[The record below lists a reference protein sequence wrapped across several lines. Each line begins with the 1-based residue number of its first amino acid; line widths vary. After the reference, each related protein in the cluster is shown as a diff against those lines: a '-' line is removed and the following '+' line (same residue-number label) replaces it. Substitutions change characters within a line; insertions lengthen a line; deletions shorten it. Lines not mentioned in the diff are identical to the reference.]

1 MRKYVFRTLAF
12 AALFCMLLTVSVFAE
27 DALITGNDVN
37 FRSGPGTDYAIYDC
51 LPKGTVVT
59 VTDRSNGEWYGVTYG
74 GRSGFI
80 ASAYL
85 KISSTSSEPVN
96 TEPVNTEPVNTEPV
110 NTEPAENEPTPTSTA
125 SSGKINA
132 MYVRFRSGPS
142 TDHSILGEYNKGTA
156 VTVTGSTNGW
166 YAVTIKGVSGYVY
179 ASYVTLSDNA
189 SVPEVEPDPQP
200 TPTPTPTPTP
210 VPEQTEVDPSG
221 GTPGHI
227 KGDYV
232 YFRSGPDTTYAIYD
246 TLANGTKLSIN
257 GRTGKWMSV
266 TIRGTTGY
274 VYSSYVVSD
283 GGAVAE
289 LPDPTPAPTPTP
301 TPTETTTSS
310 TPGYITGNDVRFRSG
325 PSTEYGV
332 LGTYNYGKALTITG
346 SSGQWKAVT
355 IDGTA
360 GYVYGQYVA
369 EGRVTTE
376 VADDPNTSDLG
387 KRIVQYALQY
397 EGYPYVWGGTSP
409 SGFDCSGFTTYVYG
423 HFGITLNRVAC
434 DQARNGVAVNTNA
447 LQPGDL
453 LCFYSSADYIGH
465 VGIYIGNNKFIHA
478 STYTTGVIISEL
490 SGYYNTRGFIARR
503 VI

>member
-12 AALFCMLLTVSVFAE
+12 AALFCILLTVSVFAE
-27 DALITGNDVN
+27 DAEITGNDVN
-37 FRSGPGTDYAIYDC
+37 FRSGPGTEYAIYDC

-74 GRSGFI
+74 GHSGFI
-80 ASAYL
+80 SSAYL
-85 KISSTSSEPVN
+85 SVSASPSEPAAV
-96 TEPVNTEPVNTEPV
+96 E
-110 NTEPAENEPTPTSTA
+110 TPSAPA
-125 SSGKINA
+125 SSGGTVNA

-166 YAVTIKGVSGYVY
+166 YAVVINGESGYMY
-179 ASYVTLSDNA
+179 ADYVTLGDNV
-189 SVPEVEPDPQP
+189 SVPSVEPDPAP
-200 TPTPTPTPTP
+200 TPAPTPASTPAP
-210 VPEQTEVDPSG
+210 AQTDASG

-227 KGDYV
+227 RGDYV

-246 TLANGTKLSIN
+246 SLDNGTTLTIT
-257 GRTGKWMSV
+257 GRSGNWMAV
-266 TIRGTTGY
+266 TIGGTSGY

-283 GGAVAE
+283 GGDIPD
-289 LPDPTPAPTPTP
+289 LPSSTPEPTPEPTPAPV
-301 TPTETTTSS
+301 ETTSIA
-310 TPGYITGNDVRFRSG
+310 GYITGNDVRFRSG
-325 PSTEYGV
+325 PSTEYGI
-332 LGTYNYGKALTITG
+332 LGVYNYGKALTITG
-346 SSGQWKAVT
+346 TSGQWKAVT
-355 IDGTA
+355 IDGTS
-360 GYVYGQYVA
+360 GYVYSQYVA

-376 VADDPNTSDLG
+376 IGDDTNSTELG
-387 KRIVQYALQY
+387 RQIVEYALQY

-434 DQARNGVAVNTNA
+434 DQARNGVAVDTSA

>member
-27 DALITGNDVN
+27 DAEITGNDVN
-37 FRSGPGTDYAIYDC
+37 FRSGPGTEYAIYDC

-74 GRSGFI
+74 GHSGFI
-80 ASAYL
+80 SSAYL
-85 KISSTSSEPVN
+85 SVSSSPSEPAY
-96 TEPVNTEPVNTEPV
+96 TDPA
-110 NTEPAENEPTPTSTA
+110 PAETNAGGS
-125 SSGKINA
+125 INA

-142 TDHSILGEYNKGTA
+142 TEHSILGEYNKGTA
-156 VTVTGSTNGW
+156 LTVTGITNGW
-166 YAVTIKGVSGYVY
+166 YAVVINGESGYVY
-179 ASYVTLSDNA
+179 ADYVTLGGNA
-189 SVPEVEPDPQP
+189 NVPAVEPEPAPAP
-200 TPTPTPTPTP
+200 TPAPTPAPAP
-210 VPEQTEVDPSG
+210 AEVSTAN
-221 GTPGHI
+221 GTAGHI
-227 KGDYV
+227 RGDYV

-246 TLANGTKLSIN
+246 SLDNGAALTIT
-257 GRTGKWMSV
+257 GRSGDWIAV
-266 TIRGTTGY
+266 TIGGTSGY

-283 GGAVAE
+283 GGDIPN
-289 LPDPTPAPTPTP
+289 LPDPTPAPTPEP
-301 TPTETTTSS
+301 APVETSTSAA
-310 TPGYITGNDVRFRSG
+310 GYITGNDVRFRSG
-325 PSTEYGV
+325 PSTEYGI
-332 LGTYNYGKALTITG
+332 LGVYNYGKALTITG
-346 SSGQWKAVT
+346 SSGGWTAVT
-355 IDGTA
+355 IDGTD
-360 GYVYGQYVA
+360 GYVYSQYVA

-376 VADDPNTSDLG
+376 IGDDPNTSELG
-387 KRIVQYALQY
+387 RQIVEYALQY

-434 DQARNGVAVNTNA
+434 DQARNGVAVDTGA

-490 SGYYNTRGFIARR
+490 SGYYNTRGFVARR